1 MVVLGALE
9 NKMSIKKDYTIFI
22 RNFTFG
28 VEDSLVSTVGL
39 LAGIA
44 VAGPDHKSIIIT
56 GLVLIF
62 VEAFSMAVGSLISE
76 RSVETYETGENT
88 SYSKPFKG
96 GVIMLLSYIAAG
108 FIPLSP
114 YFYST
119 NTNAVIASV
128 ILTLVALFLLGAVS
142 AKMFRSKVWRDGL
155 FTFLMGGIAILVGIV
170 VGQIAERF

>member
-1 MVVLGALE
+1 MQH
-9 NKMSIKKDYTIFI
+9 KDHSLFI

-44 VAGPDHKSIIIT
+44 VAGVEQPQIILT

-62 VEAFSMAVGSLISE
+62 VEAVSMGVGSLISE
-76 RSVETYETGENT
+76 QSVQQYQTNGNAVMRQSISAAAIMFV
-88 SYSKPFKG
+88 SY
-96 GVIMLLSYIAAG
+96 VLAG

-114 YFYST
+114 YFYSASRG
-119 NTNAVIASV
+119 AVIASV
-128 ILTLVALFLLGAVS
+128 GLSLVSLFMLGAVS

-155 FTFLMGGIAILVGIV
+155 FTLMMGGAAILVGV
-170 VGQIAERF
+170 AVGQIVGKF